1 MKPSKQ
7 IALLLFAALAL
18 FCQETRS
25 AEPACGAKPGVVFV
39 VGGVGGV
46 DPLQSW
52 ARLALP
58 LSGVPHEI
66 RVFEWTHGKFRY
78 LRDLQDTRYLK
89 EKAAELAALVL
100 AVKEE
105 DPSRPVFLIGHSAG
119 AALVL
124 EAAGQLPPCTLDR
137 LIVLSAAVSP
147 GYDLRPA
154 LRATR
159 GEVVSFNSPLDCFM
173 LSFGTSFF
181 GTVDRYY
188 VNAAGM
194 EGFKAPDNLDEEGRR
209 LYSRL
214 VQSAWSADMFFERG
228 CWHNSTCM
236 PLFLGRQV
244 TPWLTRSLDCPSS
257 SAVTFPIASPR

>member
-1 MKPSKQ
+1 MMPSKK
-7 IALLLFAALAL
+7 IVLWLIVTLVLSCRPA
-18 FCQETRS
+18 RS
-25 AEPACGAKPGVVFV
+25 TEPVNGPKPGVVFV

-52 ARLALP
+52 AQVALP
-58 LSGVPHEI
+58 LAGVPHEV

-89 EKAAELAALVL
+89 EKAAELAAQVL
-100 AVKEE
+100 AFKKD
-105 DPSRPVFLIGHSAG
+105 DPSRPVFLMGHSAG

-124 EAAGQLPPCTLDR
+124 EAAGRLPPGTLDR
-137 LIVLSAAVSP
+137 LILLSAAVSP

-194 EGFKAPDNLDEEGRR
+194 EGFKAPEDLDEDGRR
-209 LYSRL
+209 LYGRL

-244 TPWLTRSLDCPSS
+244 TPWLTLPLDCPNISTPHS
-257 SAVTFPIASPR
+257 VLLP

>member
-1 MKPSKQ
+1 MKSPKQ
-7 IALLLFAALAL
+7 FALLLFAALVLSGRAAW
-18 FCQETRS
+18 S
-25 AEPACGAKPGVVFV
+25 AEAEGDCKPGVVFV

-46 DPLQSW
+46 DPLLSW
-52 ARLALP
+52 AQVALP
-58 LSGVPHEI
+58 LAGVPHEI

-105 DPSRPVFLIGHSAG
+105 DPARPVFLMGHSAG

-124 EAAGQLPPCTLDR
+124 EAAADLPPDALDR
-137 LIVLSAAVSP
+137 LILLSAAVSP

-159 GEVVSFNSPLDCFM
+159 GEIVSFNSPLDRFM

-181 GTVDRYY
+181 GTTDRYY
-188 VNAAGM
+188 ENAAGL
-194 EGFKAPDNLDEEGRR
+194 EGFKTPDDLDEEGRR
-209 LYSRL
+209 LYDRL

-228 CWHNSTCM
+228 CWHNSTCK

-244 TPWLTRSLDCPSS
+244 TPWLTRPLTLP
-257 SAVTFPIASPR
+257 TASPR

>member
-7 IALLLFAALAL
+7 IVLLLILAIGL
-18 FCQETRS
+18 SGRVACA
-25 AEPACGAKPGVVFV
+25 AEPASSAKPGVVFV

-52 ARLALP
+52 AQVALP
-58 LSGVPHEI
+58 LAGVPHEI

-89 EKAAELAALVL
+89 EKAADLAAQVT
-100 AVKEE
+100 AVKTE
-105 DPSRPVFLIGHSAG
+105 DASRPVYLMGHSAG

-124 EAAGQLPPCTLDR
+124 EAAGELPPGTLDR
-137 LIVLSAAVSP
+137 IIVLSAAVSP

-159 GEVVSFNSPLDCFM
+159 GEVISFNSSLDRFM

-181 GTVDRYY
+181 GAVDRYY

-194 EGFKAPDNLDEEGRR
+194 EGFKTPDDLDDEGKR
-209 LYSRL
+209 LYGRL
-214 VQSAWSADMFFERG
+214 VQSAWSPDMFLERG

-236 PLFLGRQV
+236 PLFLSRQV
-244 TPWLTRSLDCPSS
+244 TPWLTPPLDS
-257 SAVTFPIASPR
+257 PITSPMPSPR

>member
-1 MKPSKQ
+1 MKPPKQ
-7 IALLLFAALAL
+7 IALLLFA
-18 FCQETRS
+18 FCVLSCRVAWST
-25 AEPACGAKPGVVFV
+25 EPACASKPGVVFV

-52 ARLALP
+52 AQVALP
-58 LSGVPHEI
+58 LAGVPHEV

-89 EKAAELAALVL
+89 DKAAELAAQVL
-100 AVKEE
+100 AVKDE
-105 DPSRPVFLIGHSAG
+105 DPSRPVFLMGHSAG

-124 EAAGQLPPCTLDR
+124 EAAGDLPPGTLDR

-159 GEVVSFNSPLDCFM
+159 GEVVSFNSPLDCLM
-173 LSFGTSFF
+173 LSVGTNFF
-181 GTVDRYY
+181 GTVDRFY

-194 EGFKAPDNLDEEGRR
+194 EGFKAPDNLDEESRR

-214 VQSAWSADMFFERG
+214 VQSEWSAGMFFERG

-244 TPWLTRSLDCPSS
+244 TPWLTRPLDCPKPSPLIS
-257 SAVTFPIASPR
+257 PIASPP

>member
-1 MKPSKQ
+1 MKPLKQ
-7 IALLLFAALAL
+7 IALLLFTASVLSGRAAW
-18 FCQETRS
+18 S
-25 AEPACGAKPGVVFV
+25 AEAVCGCKAGVVFV

-46 DPLQSW
+46 DPLQKW

-58 LSGVPHEI
+58 LAGVPHEI

-100 AVKEE
+100 AVKED

-124 EAAGQLPPCTLDR
+124 ETAGQLPPGTLDR

-181 GTVDRYY
+181 GTADRYY

-194 EGFKAPDNLDEEGRR
+194 EGFKAPDDLDEEGRR

-214 VQSAWSADMFFERG
+214 VQSAWSADMLLERG

-244 TPWLTRSLDCPSS
+244 TPWLTRPLDGPPSS
-257 SAVTFPIASPR
+257 ALTFPIASPR

>member
-1 MKPSKQ
+1 MKTPKQ
-7 IALLLFAALAL
+7 IPLLLIVAFVLSCHVA
-18 FCQETRS
+18 RS
-25 AEPACGAKPGVVFV
+25 AESVNGAKPGVVFV

-52 ARLALP
+52 AQVALP
-58 LSGVPHEI
+58 LAGMPHEV

-89 EKAAELAALVL
+89 DKAAELAAQVL
-100 AVKEE
+100 AVKED
-105 DPSRPVFLIGHSAG
+105 DPSRPVFLMGHSAG

-124 EAAGQLPPCTLDR
+124 EAAGDLPPGTLDR
-137 LIVLSAAVSP
+137 VILLSAAVSP

-194 EGFKAPDNLDEEGRR
+194 EGFKAPDDLDEEGRR
-209 LYSRL
+209 LYGRL
-214 VQSAWSADMFFERG
+214 VQSAWSAEMFFERG

-244 TPWLTRSLDCPSS
+244 TPWLTCPLDCPKLSPPH
-257 SAVTFPIASPR
+257 SALLP

>member
-1 MKPSKQ
+1 MNTSKQ
-7 IALLLFAALAL
+7 IALLLIVAFVLSSQVAWP
-18 FCQETRS
+18 

-52 ARLALP
+52 AQVALP
-58 LSGVPHEI
+58 LAGVPHEV
-66 RVFEWTHGKFRY
+66 RVFEWTHSKFRY

-89 EKAAELAALVL
+89 EKAGELAAQVM
-100 AVKEE
+100 AVKAE
-105 DPSRPVFLIGHSAG
+105 DASRPVFLMGHSAG

-124 EAAGQLPPCTLDR
+124 EAAGDLPPGALDR
-137 LIVLSAAVSP
+137 IIVLSAAVSP

-159 GEVVSFNSPLDCFM
+159 GEVVSFNSPLDRFM
-173 LSFGTSFF
+173 LSFGTNFF

-194 EGFKAPDNLDEEGRR
+194 EGFKAPDDLDEEGRR

-228 CWHNSTCM
+228 CLHNSTCM
-236 PLFLGRQV
+236 PLFLSRQV
-244 TPWLTRSLDCPSS
+244 TPWLTRPLDCPNS
-257 SAVTFPIASPR
+257 SARSPALLP